1 MKAVRYHDYGGP
13 EVMRVEDVSVP
24 AVGAGEVLVR
34 VEASSVN
41 PVDWKVRSGAARAIL
56 QFPFPI
62 VPGGDIAGVVEAV
75 GEGVTGFGKGDEVF
89 GLVGMVGAC
98 AEFVAVD
105 AAKLAR
111 KPASL
116 SFEEAASLP
125 LVALTA
131 WQGFFADGR
140 DVSGKKVLVHN
151 AAGGVGSAA
160 VQIAKAKGARV
171 VATASPKNAEFVRF
185 LGADEVVDFRTTP
198 VSRCAQDID
207 VLLDLVGDPKAIE
220 LWALVKPGGVV
231 IRIAGGAD
239 AAALA
244 EEGGL
249 TIVKTRVKPDGA
261 QLAQIAA
268 LVDAGKVRPVVATTL
283 PLSEI
288 AAAHELSRGGHVRGK
303 VVLRVAD

>member
-1 MKAVRYHDYGGP
+1 MKVVRYHDYGGP
-13 EVMRVEDVSVP
+13 EVMRVEDVPVP
-24 AVGAGEVLVR
+24 EVGAGEVLVR
-34 VEASSVN
+34 VEATSVN

-56 QFPFPI
+56 QFPMPI

-75 GEGVTGFGKGDEVF
+75 GEGVTGFGKGDKVF

-171 VATASPKNAEFVRF
+171 VATASPKNADFVRF

-207 VLLDLVGDPKAIE
+207 VLLDLVGDAQAIE

-261 QLAQIAA
+261 QLTEIAA

-283 PLSEI
+283 PLSDI
-288 AAAHELSRGGHVRGK
+288 AAAHELSQGGHVRGK
-303 VVLRVAD
+303 VVLRVGS